1 MSEANNEAIKPK
13 IKFRNYTPYD
23 TSLLSDKKEPQ
34 IKQTEGLLVKSTE
47 TKQIIEPTTT
57 TTNSNTISLL
67 PTVDPI
73 QQELNNVILQIGN
86 NNKELNIIPKKINW
100 DLKRHSEYKIEK
112 LRKRTQRVIVEMLRE
127 KLTAEGADAVGGDD
141 TSDEDDD

>member
-1 MSEANNEAIKPK
+1 MSEAINETNKPK

-47 TKQIIEPTTT
+47 TKLTIPPPTNTNTT
-57 TTNSNTISLL
+57 SLL

-73 QQELNNVILQIGN
+73 QQELNNVTLQIGS

-100 DLKRHSEYKIEK
+100 DLKRHSDYKIEK
-112 LRKRTQRVIVEMLRE
+112 LRKRTQRVIVEILRE
-127 KLTAEGADAVGGDD
+127 KLTAVGGDD
-141 TSDEDDD
+141 TSDEDED